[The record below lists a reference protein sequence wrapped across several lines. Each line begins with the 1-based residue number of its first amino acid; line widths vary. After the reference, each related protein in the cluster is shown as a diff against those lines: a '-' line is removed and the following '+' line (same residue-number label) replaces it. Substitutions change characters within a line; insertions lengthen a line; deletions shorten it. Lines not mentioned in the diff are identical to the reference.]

1 MKKLIAVTASL
12 IAAASLS
19 QASAAELKA
28 DKISVSDIFDL
39 VKNNSCIADILP
51 DIGNIGNIGSVG
63 SSENLKDLLE
73 KLFDRPQR

>member
-28 DKISVSDIFDL
+28 DKISVSDIFL
-39 VKNNSCIADILP
+39 CHFPFYAPAYGCVFPIIFSLP
-51 DIGNIGNIGSVG
+51 HS
-63 SSENLKDLLE
+63 
-73 KLFDRPQR
+73 LFSYFPLNAYVIYRYT